1 MNTNIQILNLPANAK
16 ANQQWQAGLKSP
28 SVAKGLPKAMQI
40 PNRIRHVAPVT
51 LPCLVIVLLML
62 ASCVPSRQFDELQA
76 KEKQCR
82 DDLEKLKTENR
93 DLTAASADLKV
104 HVDNLSKENE
114 ALVRDTTNMGTA
126 MARLNG
132 LYNELNK
139 SYDRLISNQE
149 KTIAGSNAETKKLI
163 GQLQEAQE
171 ELQKKEDTLN
181 KTSRALNEKEQY
193 LNELSN
199 TLRQRENKINEL
211 QSVLDK
217 KDSAVAALKNT
228 VTNALLGFKDNGLSV
243 SVKNG
248 KVYVSLEDRLLFQ
261 TGSTVVDKKGEEALK
276 QLAKVLEKNP
286 DIHVMVEG
294 HTDNVPIT
302 GGPIKDNWDLSVMRA
317 TAVVRILTSDKKVEP
332 SQLTAAGRSEYF
344 PIDKSNTPE
353 ARKKNRRTE
362 IILTP
367 KLDELLKVLG
377 SN

>member
-1 MNTNIQILNLPANAK
+1 MKRHYI
-16 ANQQWQAGLKSP
+16 P
-28 SVAKGLPKAMQI
+28 SSFLS
-40 PNRIRHVAPVT
+40 
-51 LPCLVIVLLML
+51 IVLASVL
-62 ASCVPSRQFDELQA
+62 ALSSCVPSRQYDELQS

-82 DDLEKLKTENR
+82 DDLEKLKAENR
-93 DLTAASADLKV
+93 NLTSTNADLNTRI
-104 HVDNLSKENE
+104 DNLSKENQG
-114 ALVRDTTNMGTA
+114 LIKDTTNLGTA

-163 GQLQEAQE
+163 AQLQDAQE

-181 KTSRALNEKEQY
+181 KTSRALSEKEQY
-193 LNELSN
+193 LNELSS
-199 TLRQRENKINEL
+199 TLHERENKINEL
-211 QSVLDK
+211 QSVLNK

-228 VTNALLGFKDNGLSV
+228 VNNALLGFKDNGLSV

-248 KVYVSLEDRLLFQ
+248 KVYISLEERLLFQ
-261 TGSTVVDKKGEEALK
+261 TGSTEVDKKGEEALK
-276 QLAKVLEKNP
+276 QLAKVLEKNS
-286 DIHVMVEG
+286 DINVMVEG

-317 TAVVRILTSDKKVEP
+317 TAVVRILSSNKKVEP

>member
-1 MNTNIQILNLPANAK
+1 MMMTYTQISNSK
-16 ANQQWQAGLKSP
+16 F
-28 SVAKGLPKAMQI
+28 QI
-40 PNRIRHVAPVT
+40 ANRIRPVT
-51 LPCLVIVLLML
+51 QAILSCLVVALLMF
-62 ASCVPSRQFDELQA
+62 ASCVPSRQFDELQS
-76 KEKQCR
+76 KEKQCQ
-82 DDLEKLKTENR
+82 DDLEKIKTENR
-93 DLTAASADLKV
+93 ALTASNADLNV
-104 HVDNLSKENE
+104 RIDNLTKENQG
-114 ALVRDTTNMGTA
+114 LVRDTTNMGTA

-132 LYNELNK
+132 LYSELNK

-163 GQLQEAQE
+163 AQLQDAQE

-181 KTSRALNEKEQY
+181 KTSRALSEKEQY
-193 LNELSN
+193 LNELSS
-199 TLRQRENKINEL
+199 TLRERENKINEL
-211 QSVLDK
+211 QAVLDR
-217 KDSAVAALKNT
+217 KDSAVTALKNT
-228 VTNALLGFKDNGLSV
+228 VSSALLGFKENGLTV

-261 TGSTVVDKKGEEALK
+261 TGSTDVDKKGEEALK
-276 QLAKVLEKNP
+276 QLAAVLAKNP

-317 TAVVRILTSDKKVEP
+317 TAVVRILTSNKKVEP

>member
-1 MNTNIQILNLPANAK
+1 MKRPYIQSAFLSAIVV
-16 ANQQWQAGLKSP
+16 
-28 SVAKGLPKAMQI
+28 SVLA
-40 PNRIRHVAPVT
+40 
-51 LPCLVIVLLML
+51 L
-62 ASCVPSRQFDELQA
+62 ASCVPSRQYDELQA

-82 DDLEKLKTENR
+82 DELEKLKTENR
-93 DLTAASADLKV
+93 DLNSAHADLNV
-104 HVDNLSKENE
+104 RIDNLSKENQG
-114 ALVRDTTNMGTA
+114 LIRDTTNLGTA
-126 MARLNG
+126 MARINS

-149 KTIAGSNAETKKLI
+149 KTIQGSTAETKKLI
-163 GQLQEAQE
+163 AQLQGAQE
-171 ELQKKEDTLN
+171 ELQKQEDTLK
-181 KTSRALNEKEQY
+181 KTSRALGEKEQY
-193 LNELSN
+193 LNELSA
-199 TLRQRENKINEL
+199 TLRERENKINEL
-211 QSVLDK
+211 QSVLDR

-228 VTNALLGFKDNGLSV
+228 VNNALLGFKDNGLSV

-248 KVYVSLEDRLLFQ
+248 KVYVSLEERLLFQ

-286 DIHVMVEG
+286 EINVLVEG

-317 TAVVRILTSDKKVEP
+317 TAVVRILSSNKKVEP

-344 PIDKSNTPE
+344 PIDKSTSAE

>member
-1 MNTNIQILNLPANAK
+1 MKRHIQTLFLLATLILVLA
-16 ANQQWQAGLKSP
+16 
-28 SVAKGLPKAMQI
+28 
-40 PNRIRHVAPVT
+40 
-51 LPCLVIVLLML
+51 LV
-62 ASCVPSRQFDELQA
+62 SCVPSRQFDELQA
-76 KEKQCR
+76 KEKQCH
-82 DDLEKLKTENR
+82 DELEKLKTENR
-93 DLTAASADLKV
+93 DLTAASADMTV
-104 HVDNLSKENE
+104 RNDQLSKENQG
-114 ALVRDTTNMGTA
+114 LKRDTGNLGTA
-126 MARLNG
+126 MARLND

-163 GQLQEAQE
+163 SQLQAAQE

-181 KTSRALNEKEQY
+181 KTSRALTDKEQY
-193 LNELSN
+193 LNELSGQ
-199 TLRQRENKINEL
+199 LKERENKINEL
-211 QSVLDK
+211 QSVLDR

-228 VTNALLGFKDNGLSV
+228 VNNALLGFKDSGLTV

-248 KVYVSLEDRLLFQ
+248 KVYVSLEERLLFQ
-261 TGSTVVDKKGEEALK
+261 TGSTEVDKKGEEALK

-286 DIHVMVEG
+286 DINVLVEG

-317 TAVVRILTSDKKVEP
+317 TAVVRILSSNKKVAP

-344 PIDKSNTPE
+344 PIDKSNTVD

>member
-1 MNTNIQILNLPANAK
+1 MKTTVQIQKLTSPLLSIILSFFAL
-16 ANQQWQAGLKSP
+16 SF
-28 SVAKGLPKAMQI
+28 
-40 PNRIRHVAPVT
+40 
-51 LPCLVIVLLML
+51 LMT
-62 ASCVPSRQFDELQA
+62 SCVPSRQFDEMQA

-82 DDLEKLKTENR
+82 DELEKLKTENR
-93 DLTAASADLKV
+93 DLTASSADLTV
-104 HVDNLSKENE
+104 RNDQLSKENQG
-114 ALVRDTTNMGTA
+114 LKRDTTNLGNA
-126 MARLNG
+126 MARLND
-132 LYNELNK
+132 LYSELNK

-163 GQLQEAQE
+163 AQLQAAQE

-181 KTSRALNEKEQY
+181 KTSRALGEKEQY
-193 LNELSN
+193 LNDLSGQ
-199 TLRQRENKINEL
+199 LRERENKINEL
-211 QSVLDK
+211 QSVLDR

-228 VTNALLGFKDNGLSV
+228 VNNALLGFKDSGLSV

-248 KVYVSLEDRLLFQ
+248 KVYVSLEERLLFQ

-276 QLAKVLEKNP
+276 QLAKVLEKNA
-286 DIHVMVEG
+286 DINVLVEG

-317 TAVVRILTSDKKVEP
+317 TAVVRILSSNKKVEP

-344 PIDKSNTPE
+344 PIDKSNTAD

>member
-1 MNTNIQILNLPANAK
+1 MNLPYRFPN
-16 ANQQWQAGLKSP
+16 LKP
-28 SVAKGLPKAMQI
+28 QI
-40 PNRIRHVAPVT
+40 PFIIRKVIDIS
-51 LPCLVIVLLML
+51 LPCLVIVLLMFS
-62 ASCVPSRQFDELQA
+62 SCVPSRQFDELQT

-93 DLTAASADLKV
+93 DLTAANSDLNV
-104 HVDNLSKENE
+104 RIDNLSKENQM
-114 ALVRDTTNMGTA
+114 LIRDTTNMGTA

-132 LYNELNK
+132 LYSELNK

-163 GQLQEAQE
+163 AQLQEAQE

-193 LNELSN
+193 LNELSS

-211 QSVLDK
+211 ESILER
-217 KDSAVAALKNT
+217 KDSAVTALKNT
-228 VTNALLGFKDNGLSV
+228 VNKALLGFKDNGLSV

-248 KVYVSLEDRLLFQ
+248 KVYVSLEERLLFQ

-286 DIHVMVEG
+286 DINVMVEG

-317 TAVVRILTSDKKVEP
+317 TAVVRILTSNKKVEP
-332 SQLTAAGRSEYF
+332 GQLIAAGRSEYF
-344 PIDKSNTPE
+344 PIDKTNTAE

-377 SN
+377 TN

>member
-1 MNTNIQILNLPANAK
+1 MNK
-16 ANQQWQAGLKSP
+16 AIYFKY
-28 SVAKGLPKAMQI
+28 
-40 PNRIRHVAPVT
+40 T
-51 LPCLVIVLLML
+51 LLSLCTVLLFL
-62 ASCVPSRQFDELQA
+62 ASCVPSRQFEELQS
-76 KEKQCR
+76 KERQCR
-82 DDLEKLKTENR
+82 DELEKLKADNR
-93 DLTAASADLKV
+93 SLTSANADMQV
-104 HVDNLSKENE
+104 RIDNLSKENQV
-114 ALVRDTTNMGTA
+114 LIKDTTNMGTA
-126 MARLNG
+126 MTRLNG

-149 KTIAGSNAETKKLI
+149 KTIAGTNAETKKLI
-163 GQLQEAQE
+163 AQLQEAQE
-171 ELQKKEDTLN
+171 ELQRKEDTLN
-181 KTSRALNEKEQY
+181 KTSRALSEKEQY
-193 LNELSN
+193 LNELST
-199 TLRQRENKINEL
+199 TLRERENKINEL
-211 QSVLDK
+211 QTVLDR
-217 KDSAVAALKNT
+217 KDSAVSALKNT
-228 VTNALLGFKDNGLSV
+228 VNNALLGFKDNGLSV

-248 KVYVSLEDRLLFQ
+248 KVYVSLEERLLFQ

-286 DIHVMVEG
+286 DINVLVEG

-317 TAVVRILTSDKKVEP
+317 TAVVRILSSNKKVEP

-344 PIDKSNTPE
+344 PIDKSNTAD

>member
-1 MNTNIQILNLPANAK
+1 MKLHRAQ
-16 ANQQWQAGLKSP
+16 S
-28 SVAKGLPKAMQI
+28 
-40 PNRIRHVAPVT
+40 
-51 LPCLVIVLLML
+51 IVLSAVLVSVL
-62 ASCVPSRQFDELQA
+62 ALTSCVPSRQFDELQA
-76 KEKQCR
+76 KEKQCNE
-82 DDLEKLKTENR
+82 DLEKLKTENR
-93 DLTAASADLKV
+93 NLTSANADLNTRI
-104 HVDNLSKENE
+104 DNLSKENQT
-114 ALVRDTTNMGTA
+114 LIKDTTNLGTA

-132 LYNELNK
+132 LYSELNK

-163 GQLQEAQE
+163 AQLQDAQE

-181 KTSRALNEKEQY
+181 KTSRALTEKEQY
-193 LNELSN
+193 LNELSS
-199 TLRQRENKINEL
+199 TLRERENKINEL

-228 VTNALLGFKDNGLSV
+228 VNNALLGFKDNGLTV

-248 KVYVSLEDRLLFQ
+248 KVYVSLEERLLFQ
-261 TGSTVVDKKGEEALK
+261 TGSTDVDKKGEEALK

-286 DIHVMVEG
+286 EINVMVEG

-317 TAVVRILTSDKKVEP
+317 TAVVRILTSNKKVQP

-344 PIDKSNTPE
+344 PIDKSNTAE